1 MLALNRLFM
10 GTCKFCGKSTGLFS
24 SKHVEC
30 EDKHNEGLSSLS
42 QCISEYFNSATS
54 FLDLKAKVEVL
65 RSQFYI
71 TDSDVID
78 ASQTCLQNLIS
89 TVKRQNAAK
98 LYQHIKEFV
107 SNIGLRYEA
116 LNSNHILDMFGEKF
130 IRYHLVSYFATGA
143 PIQKVKQ
150 LADRIAQ
157 EYHLSPQQVEHTHM
171 DVLDKVAE
179 NFLKDGILS
188 DSEQRQLD
196 EYVKCFSVPIN
207 NLPIQYQNSQVEK
220 LAQAAVLK
228 DLQRGSITANPLPV
242 PIVLGRNE
250 APLWIYA
257 DVTYYQEK
265 VEKEFVGRH
274 GGFSFK
280 VMKGVYY
287 RIGQSKGKPVE
298 HSYMD
303 KVGVGQLFITNQ
315 NIIFYSQEKSIRIPF
330 KKIVGLVPY
339 SDGFEVHKDGSNSK
353 RMVFQGLDCW
363 FIMNLLSQ
371 LSI

>member
-1 MLALNRLFM
+1 M
-10 GTCKFCGKSTGLFS
+10 GTCKYCGKSTGLFS
-24 SKHVEC
+24 NKHAEC

-42 QCISEYFNSATS
+42 RCINDYFGSKIAFAVLKSKIEMLRIQNYVTDADVVAATQ
-54 FLDLKAKVEVL
+54 A
-65 RSQFYI
+65 
-71 TDSDVID
+71 
-78 ASQTCLQNLIS
+78 CLQALSS
-89 TVKRQNAAK
+89 TMKRQNAAN

-107 SNIGLRYEA
+107 TNIGLRYEA

-171 DVLDKVAE
+171 DVLDKAAE
-179 NFLKDGILS
+179 NFLKDGVFS

-196 EYVKCFSVPIN
+196 EYVKCFSIPIN
-207 NLPIQYQNSQVEK
+207 NLPIQYQNTQVEK

-228 DLQRGSITANPLPV
+228 DLQRSSIPANPLPV
-242 PIVLGRNE
+242 PIVMGRNE

-280 VMKGVYY
+280 VVKGVYY

-303 KVGVGQLFITNQ
+303 RVGVGQLIITNQ

-339 SDGFEVHKDGSNSK
+339 SDGIEVQKDGENSK